1 MKGQQVFFFSLPQ
14 TALTP
19 AHDGSHRPHAPF
31 PASGDAGQIISNSR
45 YFHRYVRRYS
55 MFKPTRIRAVSCV
68 VAAAIMAG
76 ALAGCGS
83 SSGSSSES
91 SSAQESSAE
100 ATTMVPV
107 LTESS
112 DSSSTEDTGTPVT
125 NLSKIDNSKWQYNA
139 DDDVY
144 YQLGISY
151 CENPADASYE
161 TLAVFVPGAY
171 MNATDNGDGTYTC
184 TINTT
189 ATVGDSGYTAETA
202 PIVFP
207 VNTPGYVAQAA
218 LTEYQSFKDYTDQGF
233 IYVHAGCRGR
243 DAGAPAGVTDLK
255 AAIRYLRYNDGNIA
269 GSMDRIF
276 TFGMS
281 GGGAQS
287 ALLGVTGDSS
297 LYDDYLTAIGAV
309 QGVSDAVAGSMC
321 WCPITS
327 IDSADEAYEWQM
339 GNTRT
344 DLSDDEQQL
353 SDDLTAAFADYINNL
368 GLKDEDGNT
377 LTLEATDDGRYQSG
391 TYYEYIK
398 SVVED
403 SLNEFL
409 ADTTFPYDADA
420 ATSNGGPGGAGG
432 PGDGGAPDGAAPDG
446 NGAPD
451 GAAPGADAAG
461 GADDATDNSAA
472 DNSKETDSAAE
483 TSKNDDSAA
492 ASSTDSAKS
501 SSVDTAKDA
510 STDKSTASD
519 AKGTDS
525 GTSENDTSKDAS
537 ADGNVDYT
545 AIDDI
550 NRGNVSTVPGVTI
563 SGTYQ
568 TAQDYIDAL
577 NANGTWVKYDADTNR
592 ATITS
597 LADFSAAVK
606 LASKSLGAFDELD
619 DGQGENT
626 LFGYGDGKGAHF
638 DSIMA
643 SILKKEGSSY
653 ADDYASDLEK
663 TDSEGHD
670 AQYRLNMYSPLYYL
684 MENSDGYQTSNVAKF
699 FRINTGI
706 FQSDTAVTTEANLA
720 LALKNYGCDVDFN
733 AVWGLKHTMA
743 EPAGG
748 DSTTN
753 FIQWVNDCVAQMN

>member
-1 MKGQQVFFFSLPQ
+1 
-14 TALTP
+14 
-19 AHDGSHRPHAPF
+19 
-31 PASGDAGQIISNSR
+31 
-45 YFHRYVRRYS
+45 

-161 TLAVFVPGAY
+161 TLAIFVPGAY